1 VLGVVGW
8 WIARTIDPAG
18 RLANLALVAVIAIVG
33 AALYLLG
40 VRATGGRVV
49 RGRVPEAEVQE
60 LEPDSAEVEA

>member
-1 VLGVVGW
+1 VLV
-8 WIARTIDPAG
+8 
-18 RLANLALVAVIAIVG
+18 VAVIAIGG